1 MFTYSEPSYERVRR
15 TRLLRLK
22 YLNDHRCKEE
32 EFAKALGV
40 DVSTLKR
47 IESGRERIDFSK
59 ASKILGVSIDYLM
72 SGLIMAE
79 DQFVEPI
86 VHRSQI
92 GSVMHA
98 CRIEQG
104 RKGLKKL
111 TLLAAAAALG
121 KISSM
126 GLKRIE
132 ELGSSKRYLGNQ
144 QFLCKVANL
153 YKLPLA
159 YVKSLVDASFPRGI
173 DRKKVTAKDESLIR
187 YIRKGGHIEGLVV
200 LKGDLAP
207 SDLESLKQRIEIE
220 VDILRSKS
228 HPK

>member
-1 MFTYSEPSYERVRR
+1 
-15 TRLLRLK
+15 
-22 YLNDHRCKEE
+22 
-32 EFAKALGV
+32 
-40 DVSTLKR
+40 
-47 IESGRERIDFSK
+47 
-59 ASKILGVSIDYLM
+59 M